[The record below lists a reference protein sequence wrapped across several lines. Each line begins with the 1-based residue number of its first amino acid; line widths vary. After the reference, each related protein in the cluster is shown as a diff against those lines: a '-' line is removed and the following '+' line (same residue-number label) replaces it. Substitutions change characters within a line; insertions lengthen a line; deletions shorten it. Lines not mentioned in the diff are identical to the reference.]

1 MRKIISKKTEGKKNR
16 IKQIVVGVLLVFI
29 MVLSTVGY
37 SLNSWGKE
45 ETKRVLYNG
54 VEFILE
60 NDLWNAKIGNFN
72 FLFLYNPTETEK
84 IDSELKYV
92 NEYANLPLYIY
103 SEDSD
108 ATMEVYKNLFYYNN
122 IVERVQEACPLNESC
137 SSEIPVKNCTNN
149 FIIIR
154 ESEKKEIKQEENCV
168 FIFDKKE
175 ELAKTTDSFLFNI
188 LGIQ

>member
-1 MRKIISKKTEGKKNR
+1 MRKIISKKTESKKNR

-29 MVLSTVGY
+29 MILSTVGY

-45 ETKRVLYNG
+45 ETKRVLHNG

-60 NDLWNAKIGNFN
+60 NNLWNAEIGNFN

-84 IDSELKYV
+84 IYSELKYV

-108 ATMEVYKNLFYYNN
+108 ATMEIYKNLFYYNN
-122 IVERVQEACPLNESC
+122 IVERIQEACPLNETC
-137 SSEIPVKNCTNN
+137 SVEIPVKNCTNN

-154 ESEKKEIKQEENCV
+154 ESDEKEIRQEENCV
-168 FIFDKKE
+168 FISNKKE